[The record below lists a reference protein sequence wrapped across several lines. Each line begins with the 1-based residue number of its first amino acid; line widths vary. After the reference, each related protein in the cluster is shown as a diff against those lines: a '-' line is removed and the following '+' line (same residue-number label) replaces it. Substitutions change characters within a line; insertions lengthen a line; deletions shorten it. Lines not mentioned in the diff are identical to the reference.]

1 MPEYD
6 YLPTI
11 VLSLLILC
19 TTGVILL
26 RPISKQ
32 LAQLLAH
39 AVAEKQRAFEKD
51 AVQVRELVEVLDS
64 RLRLVEER
72 LDFTERM
79 LSSGDRPERSS
90 RDDGAAP

>member
-1 MPEYD
+1 MPDYD

-32 LAQLLAH
+32 LAQLLAQT
-39 AVAEKQRAFEKD
+39 VSQKQRTFEQD

-79 LSSGDRPERSS
+79 LSSGAHAEKSN
-90 RDDGAAP
+90 RDDSAAS

>member
-1 MPEYD
+1 MPDYD

-19 TTGVILL
+19 TTGVVLL

-32 LAQLLAH
+32 LAQLLAQS
-39 AVAEKQRAFEKD
+39 VSEKQRVFERD
-51 AVQVRELVEVLDS
+51 SVQVRDLVDTLDS

-72 LDFTERM
+72 LDFTEKM
-79 LSSGDRPERSS
+79 LSSGARSPEQRSE
-90 RDDGAAP
+90 DGAS

>member
-72 LDFTERM
+72 LDFTERK
-79 LSSGDRPERSS
+79 LSSGVRAEKSS
-90 RDDGAAP
+90 RDDGDAP